1 METEE
6 IIEMRKQI
14 GILKEKIEKESIIN
28 DKMMRKVM
36 NTNVDKLRTAK
47 RTEYVCA
54 LVVIILAPLSF
65 RFSFGSSW
73 AFIAATVVMMA
84 VCMFATKRIY
94 GPVTERDLMNGNL
107 KDVAERMRK
116 FKVEMKRWLWVGNSM
131 IAVWIGWLE
140 WEIYHFAADPERMWY
155 KNSLT
160 IGVVI
165 GLLIGMAA
173 GLRMFMKA
181 LRNADEVIRQIE
193 E

>member
-1 METEE
+1 MEKDE
-6 IIEMRKQI
+6 INEMREQI
-14 GILKEKIEKESIIN
+14 GILKEKIEHESIIN

-36 NTNVDKLRTAK
+36 NTNVDKLRVAK
-47 RTEYVCA
+47 RMEYTCA
-54 LVVIILAPLSF
+54 LVVIIIAPLSF

-73 AFIAATVVMMA
+73 TFIAATVLMMA
-84 VCMFATKRIY
+84 VCMLATKRIY

-140 WEIYHFAADPERMWY
+140 WEIYHLALEPDRMWY
-155 KNSLT
+155 KHSLT

-165 GLLIGMAA
+165 GLLVGMAV
-173 GLRMFMKA
+173 GMRMFMKA

>member
-36 NTNVDKLRTAK
+36 NTNVDKLRAAK

-65 RFSFGSSW
+65 KFSFGSSW

-107 KDVAERMRK
+107 KNEAERMRK

-140 WEIYHFAADPERMWY
+140 WEIYHFAADTKRMWY